1 MIRLSRLDPLILIH
15 HYWPNIKLYNKQIE
29 IIDSVWNNDET
40 VVVAGNELGKDF
52 IAGLIVPVFFLTR
65 HPCRIVTTSV
75 DHQQLEGVMWGEI
88 RRFIQNAAYPLD
100 SDHGGPLLINHMH
113 IRRVIDGRVCATSYI
128 IGRVAAKGE
137 GMLGH
142 HCNFPECC
150 GIQVPQDGT
159 PRTLFVADE
168 ASGVDN
174 LSYERAGTWAKR
186 ILSIGNPF
194 PCENFFKDAVEGGD
208 ILAS

>member
-1 MIRLSRLDPLILIH
+1 MGRLSRLDPLILAR
-15 HYWPNIKLYNKQIE
+15 HYWPNIKFYNKQIE

-52 IAGLIVPVFFLTR
+52 VSAFIVLAFFLTR

-75 DHQQLEGVMWGEI
+75 DHLQLEGVLWGEI
-88 RRFIQNAAYPLD
+88 RRFIQNSKYPLD
-100 SDHGGPLLINHMH
+100 SAHGGPLLINHMH
-113 IRRVIDGRVCATSYI
+113 IRRVIAGELCATSYI

-150 GIQVPQDGT
+150 SIQIPQDGT

-168 ASGVDN
+168 ASGVDD
-174 LSYERAGTWAKR
+174 LSYERADTWAKR
-186 ILSIGNPF
+186 KLSIGNPF
-194 PCENFFKDAVEGGD
+194 PCSNFFFNAVKGGD